1 MTKTLWLKYA
11 FWGPTNYEKHEPPFL
26 IYGCATTGL
35 SRHHNRP
42 LQWCSAYVPSG
53 RFSSSVTSRPLYDDH
68 HHHSTAER
76 TLTYVPSAVSPR
88 KACNQISRVQNSVPV
103 RFLYF
108 KLGMWRSSNS
118 NSIAVEF
125 RIILPHSTFVECW
138 NCPVIECEFDS
149 VDVRSTDLSH
159 LEFVKDLN
167 VNNFHFESGSQ
178 LHCA

>member
-1 MTKTLWLKYA
+1 ML
-11 FWGPTNYEKHEPPFL
+11 FGGPQTMKNTSLHSLYTVVPPPDCLDTIIDRFSGVRPMSL
-26 IYGCATTGL
+26 AAVFRRR
-35 SRHHNRP
+35 SRHGRYMMTTITTVRRNAP
-42 LQWCSAYVPSG
+42 LHTFLLLWVPG
-53 RFSSSVTSRPLYDDH
+53 KLAIKFRGYR
-68 HHHSTAER
+68 
-76 TLTYVPSAVSPR
+76 
-88 KACNQISRVQNSVPV
+88 NSVPV